1 MAIAFDAAASGNND
15 NNTGVTFALNVVSAA
30 NGIIVV
36 NVVVDDPTLGDRT
49 VSSVTWNS
57 RSLTNIAG
65 ATVDSSP
72 NRSEIWYL
80 LNTTDTGSH
89 NVVVTMGGTC
99 GGIGAGAMSFTGVD
113 QGSPIDASTAQSGTG
128 SPSKAITTVA
138 DNAFI
143 AEGCLINTSS
153 ASLAVNSGQTQKW
166 NVLDTTD
173 GIQFA
178 GGYKG
183 PITPAGSN
191 TESWNAGVSSA
202 NYVYSLISLTPA
214 SAGLS
219 VGEMMA
225 ARQFGQ
231 LGPIIERKQ
240 IVDY

>member
-15 NNTGVTFALNVVSAA
+15 NNTGVTFALSVVSATT
-30 NGIIVV
+30 GIVVV
-36 NVVVDDPTLGDRT
+36 NVVVDDPTLADRT
-49 VSSVTWNS
+49 VSSVTWNG

-65 ATVDSSP
+65 ATVDSTP
-72 NRSEIWYL
+72 NRSEMWYL

-89 NVVVTMGGTC
+89 NVIVTMGGTC

-113 QGSPIDASTAQSGTG
+113 QASPIDASTSASGTG

-138 DNAFI
+138 NNAWI

-183 PITPAGSN
+183 PITPAAST
-191 TESWNAGVSSA
+191 TEAWNAGISSA
-202 NYVYSLISLTPA
+202 IYVYSLISLKPST
-214 SAGLS
+214 GGGGTTTHFLS
-219 VGEMMA
+219 TLGVG
-225 ARQFGQ
+225 G
-231 LGPIIERKQ
+231 
-240 IVDY
+240 